1 MEFREATLA
10 DKTRLLEFEQGV
22 LEAERPFNDDIKESG
37 AYYYDIDELIT
48 SPSTYLLVAQEQGE
62 IVATGYA
69 KIQTSKASLSHEQHG
84 YLGFMYVK
92 PDFRGKGVNAKVME
106 HLVSWCKKQDV
117 THLYLDVYADN
128 DSAIKAYEKVGFTP
142 SLVEMKLKLD

>member
-10 DKTRLLEFEQGV
+10 DKTKLLEFEQGV
-22 LEAERPFNDDIKESG
+22 LEAERPFNDDIKQMD
-37 AYYYDIDELIT
+37 AHYYDMDELIT
-48 SPSTYLLVAQEQGE
+48 SPLTYLIVAQEQGE

-69 KIQTSKASLSHEQHG
+69 KIQNSKASLSHQQHG

-92 PDFRGKGVNAKVME
+92 SDYRGKGLNAKIME
-106 HLVSWCKKQDV
+106 HLVSWCQKQDL
-117 THLYLDVYADN
+117 THLYLDVYAGN